1 LGDSKVSVA
10 AAEGERKSKA
20 REGRR
25 GGLNSQ
31 ESEDLTHSNG
41 GLRRVNSMNSW
52 FDSSEEMGEMDEG
65 ISGFTEENSGSHFN
79 L

>member
-10 AAEGERKSKA
+10 AAEGEGKSEA

-25 GGLNSQ
+25 GGLNSR

-41 GLRRVNSMNSW
+41 RLWRVNSTNSW
-52 FDSSEEMGEMDEG
+52 FDSSGEMGEMDEG
-65 ISGFTEENSGSHFN
+65 ISGFTEENSGSRFD